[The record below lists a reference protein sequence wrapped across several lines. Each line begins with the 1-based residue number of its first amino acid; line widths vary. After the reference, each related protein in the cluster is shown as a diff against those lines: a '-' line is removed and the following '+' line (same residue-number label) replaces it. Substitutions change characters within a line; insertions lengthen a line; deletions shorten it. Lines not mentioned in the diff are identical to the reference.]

1 MTSVIESGGSLDSA
15 VRLISDEGPPCSA
28 ELFSEV
34 VRRADTKADRGVRE
48 ALVSVLGTLPR
59 EANGF
64 RQAML
69 LCISASESGD
79 RDERRAV
86 LSEASEVSLDAV
98 RLMGERYSASL
109 AAPCMVVY
117 SLCILAPLVLM
128 TVLPVM
134 GIGGMFGSVPVDQGF
149 LSALML
155 AVIPAAVVAICIWLR
170 RTNPFAH
177 DSSPFRPSILLPFLA
192 AIPVFLAASAAGKGA
207 EMSVMLS
214 ASTAALM
221 SVILLSGDRRRE
233 KARAGAEAGMM
244 DGVYEIGS
252 SMLSGEIFEDAVI
265 GAMST
270 RPECAGQ
277 ALSLQR
283 ELEICRGDADSAL
296 KSSIGPVSRE
306 VSRVLCDIHRCSL
319 KDPDDAGRLAASV
332 GRQFQSRADVM
343 SGLELKLKS
352 MTDMMAGTAMIF
364 APMVLGM
371 SISLLGPLSGLTGYD
386 GGDTGTVISVYL
398 IELCAM
404 IALMTT
410 SLGTD
415 RSIESAVYR
424 FSAMLPISMIV
435 FALCS
440 SVSLRGGLIIAEAA
454 DTAAWTRA
462 GGFCSQPQ
470 PSLHCSRRRFSPLR
484 TPHPMGPSG
493 STAGIPDS
501 SRAGGP
507 GAGPQESHTRSAICY
522 ATSSTAG
529 ASSSTARSC
538 RCASAIPES

>member
-109 AAPCMVVY
+109 TAPCMIVY

-128 TVLPVM
+128 TILPVM
-134 GIGGMFGSVPVDQGF
+134 GIGGMFGSVPVDQG
-149 LSALML
+149 LLAAVML
-155 AVIPAAVVAICIWLR
+155 VVIPATVVAICIWLR
-170 RTNPFAH
+170 RANPFFR
-177 DSSPFRPSILLPFLA
+177 DPTPFRPAILLPFLA
-192 AIPVFLAASAAGKGA
+192 AIPVFLATSAAGKGA

-214 ASTAALM
+214 ASVAAIM
-221 SVILLSGDRRRE
+221 SAILLAGERRRE
-233 KARAGAEAGMM
+233 KDRARAEAGMM

-252 SMLSGEIFEDAVI
+252 SMLSGGIFEDAVI

-270 RPECAGQ
+270 RPECAEQ

-283 ELEICRGDADSAL
+283 ELEICRGDAGSAL
-296 KSSIGPVSRE
+296 KSSIGPVSQE

-352 MTDMMAGTAMIF
+352 MTDMMAGTAVLF

-386 GGDTGTVISVYL
+386 GGDTGSVIAVYL
-398 IELCAM
+398 VELCAM
-404 IALMTT
+404 IALMTS

-415 RSIESAVYR
+415 RSIASAVYR
-424 FSAMLPISMIV
+424 FSVMLPISMIV

-440 SVSLRGGLIIAEAA
+440 SISLRDGPVKAETA

-462 GGFCSQPQ
+462 GGSSPQ
-470 PSLHCSRRRFSPLR
+470 PPSSRHSWCWSSSSPR
-484 TPHPMGPSG
+484 TPHLTGPSG
-493 STAGIPDS
+493 SMAGMPDS
-501 SRAGGP
+501 SRGGGP
-507 GAGPQESHTRSAICY
+507 GTGLQGSPTR
-522 ATSSTAG
+522 
-529 ASSSTARSC
+529 
-538 RCASAIPES
+538 